1 MIWLHG
7 APLPHVCLLSK
18 EPLIPRLYER
28 GWRQWGEEMSRR
40 WESTNNAVARLAG
53 SQAIYFCIGLLL
65 QGLEV
70 FTKRQKM
77 GRLATADEIAA
88 LVIYLASEEV
98 RDLSTVL

>member
-1 MIWLHG
+1 MFVL
-7 APLPHVCLLSK
+7 
-18 EPLIPRLYER
+18 
-28 GWRQWGEEMSRR
+28 M
-40 WESTNNAVARLAG
+40 
-53 SQAIYFCIGLLL
+53 

-98 RDLSTVL
+98 S

>member
-1 MIWLHG
+1 M
-7 APLPHVCLLSK
+7 
-18 EPLIPRLYER
+18 
-28 GWRQWGEEMSRR
+28 
-40 WESTNNAVARLAG
+40 
-53 SQAIYFCIGLLL
+53 

-98 RDLSTVL
+98 SCDSSSVLFHVFFLIVCFCYWDSVQD

>member
-1 MIWLHG
+1 M
-7 APLPHVCLLSK
+7 
-18 EPLIPRLYER
+18 
-28 GWRQWGEEMSRR
+28 
-40 WESTNNAVARLAG
+40 
-53 SQAIYFCIGLLL
+53 

-98 RDLSTVL
+98 SCDSSWSDLFHVFFLIVCFCYWDSVQD